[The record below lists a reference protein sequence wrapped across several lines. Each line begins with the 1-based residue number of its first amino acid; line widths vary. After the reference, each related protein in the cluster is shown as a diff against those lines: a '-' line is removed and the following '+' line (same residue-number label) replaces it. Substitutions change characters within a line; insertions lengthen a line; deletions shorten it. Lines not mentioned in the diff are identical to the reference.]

1 MGIRCDVWGQ
11 NLVWLSTKVS
21 LYLVVFILFSVWA
34 CWLVH
39 GLLLN
44 KMLPGAQHVPGLPS
58 TRSWIIAGW
67 ADPVVA
73 WSCSWEDTWGN
84 KVCVCSQA
92 RQLAAWQTQGPLRRT
107 GLGGAVNAWVW
118 EYCIL
123 QLWSEARAELGCP
136 GLWWVVLLTGGHK
149 ADTTALLL
157 HLPGHKLCDVIL
169 LPVGLKYRG
178 IWELALRA
186 ACVCWRWKKH
196 VLIRLR
202 SWEVTRFIKLRGAPI
217 SGNTSV
223 LRLWWGT
230 SQVTKHCTSRNAEA
244 CSREVHK
251 PQPGG
256 SLVGL
261 PPSPPFPCLFPI
273 SSNLSLHFGCPS
285 PSELCATTTPST
297 CSPGF
302 ASSSKPLQLKVS
314 LKALAMQLY

>member
-1 MGIRCDVWGQ
+1 MGVGV
-11 NLVWLSTKVS
+11 L
-21 LYLVVFILFSVWA
+21 
-34 CWLVH
+34 H
-39 GLLLN
+39 
-44 KMLPGAQHVPGLPS
+44 
-58 TRSWIIAGW
+58 
-67 ADPVVA
+67 
-73 WSCSWEDTWGN
+73 
-84 KVCVCSQA
+84 
-92 RQLAAWQTQGPLRRT
+92 LAALKWGKGRVGMSRVLM
-107 GLGGAVNAWVW
+107 GGAFDWGTQSWYHSSAPAPSWSQVVW
-118 EYCIL
+118 CYPAP
-123 QLWSEARAELGCP
+123 QG
-136 GLWWVVLLTGGHK
+136 
-149 ADTTALLL
+149 
-157 HLPGHKLCDVIL
+157 
-169 LPVGLKYRG
+169 VGLKYRG

-285 PSELCATTTPST
+285 PSELCATTTPSA

-302 ASSSKPLQLKVS
+302 ASSSKPLQLKIS